1 MNIIGHLLL
10 LRERGKI
17 KRTFMKH
24 YRGWVKHHARE
35 IVLKRMKAE
44 SEVVELGGGTIAAC
58 KYSYMEACLRLGVA
72 FEWDGGAVKVY
83 LQKSGRLKRLIPIAF
98 WIYKAK
104 KRLIEKEIKETKI

>member
-1 MNIIGHLLL
+1 M
-10 LRERGKI
+10 
-17 KRTFMKH
+17 KR
-24 YRGWVKHHARE
+24 YRGWVKYHARE

-44 SEVVELGGGTIAAC
+44 SEVVELGGGTIREC

-83 LQKSGRLKRLIPIAF
+83 LQKSGRLKQLIPIAL
-98 WIYKAK
+98 WLYKEK